1 MQFFEEIIKFY
12 DFMGSLV
19 CHQIPERTLW
29 VGGHHLPVCARDT
42 GAFLGLLLG
51 YTMLLSLRRK
61 EAKGPPNLILTLA
74 MLLPMLVDSLGQML
88 GFWISTNDIRLI
100 TGLLFG
106 VALAPFLIYVIS
118 LAPFGSKVPIIKKIL
133 VKDANVDDGD
143 ACLGLRE
150 LGLGILLSGVLFVGV
165 KLVVNSDFS
174 LFYWVLS
181 TPLVAVIIWHIFVLP
196 LVLLVAV
203 LKKQQSNPKKYLF

>member
-1 MQFFEEIIKFY
+1 MQLLEEIAKFY

-19 CHQIPERTLW
+19 CHQRPERTLL
-29 VGGHHLPVCARDT
+29 VGGRYLPVCARDT

-51 YTMLLSLRRK
+51 YALLLSLRKK

-74 MLLPMLVDSLGQML
+74 MLIPMLVDSFGQML

-106 VALAPFLIYVIS
+106 AALAPFLIYAIS
-118 LAPFGSKVPIIKKIL
+118 LVPFGSKIPIVKKML
-133 VKDANVDDGD
+133 VKDANVDDRN

-150 LGLGILLSGVLFVGV
+150 LSLGILLSGVLFVGV

-181 TPLVAVIIWHIFVLP
+181 TPLVAVIIWHLFVLP

-203 LKKQQSNPKKYLF
+203 LKK

>member
-1 MQFFEEIIKFY
+1 MQLLEEIAKFY

-19 CHQIPERTLW
+19 CHQRPERTLL
-29 VGGHHLPVCARDT
+29 VGGRYLPVCARDT

-51 YTMLLSLRRK
+51 YALLLSLRKK

-74 MLLPMLVDSLGQML
+74 MLIPMLVDSFGQML

-106 VALAPFLIYVIS
+106 AALAPFLIYAIS
-118 LAPFGSKVPIIKKIL
+118 LVPFGSKIPIVKKML
-133 VKDANVDDGD
+133 VKDANVDDRN

-150 LGLGILLSGVLFVGV
+150 LSLGILLSGVLFVVV

-181 TPLVAVIIWHIFVLP
+181 TPLVAVIIWHLFVLP

-203 LKKQQSNPKKYLF
+203 LKK

>member
-1 MQFFEEIIKFY
+1 
-12 DFMGSLV
+12 
-19 CHQIPERTLW
+19 
-29 VGGHHLPVCARDT
+29 
-42 GAFLGLLLG
+42 
-51 YTMLLSLRRK
+51 MLLSLRRK

-88 GFWISTNDIRLI
+88 GFWISTNDIRLT

-133 VKDANVDDGD
+133 VKDASVDDRN
-143 ACLGLRE
+143 ACLGVRE

-181 TPLVAVIIWHIFVLP
+181 TPLVAVIIWHVFVLP

-203 LKKQQSNPKKYLF
+203 LKK

>member
-1 MQFFEEIIKFY
+1 MQLLEEIAKFY

-19 CHQIPERTLW
+19 CHQRPERTLL
-29 VGGHHLPVCARDT
+29 VGGRYLPVCARDT

-51 YTMLLSLRRK
+51 YALLLSLRKK

-74 MLLPMLVDSLGQML
+74 MLIPMLVDSFGQML

-106 VALAPFLIYVIS
+106 AALAPFLIYAIS
-118 LAPFGSKVPIIKKIL
+118 LVPFGSKISIVKKML
-133 VKDANVDDGD
+133 VKDANVDDRN

-150 LGLGILLSGVLFVGV
+150 LSLGILLSGVLFVGV

-181 TPLVAVIIWHIFVLP
+181 TPLVAVIIWHLFVLP

-203 LKKQQSNPKKYLF
+203 LKK

>member
-1 MQFFEEIIKFY
+1 MQLLEEIAKFY

-19 CHQIPERTLW
+19 CHQRPERTLL
-29 VGGHHLPVCARDT
+29 VGGRYLPVCARDT

-51 YTMLLSLRRK
+51 YALLLSLRKK

-74 MLLPMLVDSLGQML
+74 MLIPMLVDSFGQML

-106 VALAPFLIYVIS
+106 AALAPFLIYAIS
-118 LAPFGSKVPIIKKIL
+118 LVPFGSKIPIVKKML
-133 VKDANVDDGD
+133 VKDANVDDRN

-150 LGLGILLSGVLFVGV
+150 LSLGILLSGVLFVGV

-181 TPLVAVIIWHIFVLP
+181 TPLAAVIIWHLFVLP

-203 LKKQQSNPKKYLF
+203 LKK